1 VTGGLPLADPA
12 GRRQALL
19 LSGSLGLGHDVMA
32 EACAVSLRQRGWAT
46 ETMDSL
52 RLMGEAAGGMG
63 ERTFKALLAIPGL
76 YDAFHFE
83 QLRPGGRLS
92 RLAENASSKYAVP
105 ALRAELANRPVELLI
120 SVFATGAAAASRVK
134 AEQPGLTTVV
144 FCTDVCPHRL
154 WVHDNTDLY
163 LVTSETARRFVWRF
177 HPGAR
182 VVVVPAPVRP
192 QFYEAPL
199 QADARAELGIPVDA
213 PCVLLMAGSWG
224 IKQLAALAEELA
236 EAGIYTLAVAGRN
249 ARVAAALRRRA
260 HSERLV
266 PFGFTE
272 RIPTLM
278 AAADVVITSS
288 GDTCSEARV
297 IGRQLLLLDVVPG
310 HGREN
315 LQQELERGSADVAP
329 AEPERFRRSVLACL
343 DHVKPPTARIAQ
355 TPAAWE
361 RAFEAALV
369 EIGLADTAISP

>member
-1 VTGGLPLADPA
+1 MPDPA
-12 GRRQALL
+12 IRRQALL

-32 EACAVSLRQRGWAT
+32 EACAVSLQRRGWGT

-52 RLMGEAAGGMG
+52 RLMGDAAGGMG
-63 ERTFKALLAIPGL
+63 ERTFRALLAIPGL

-105 ALRAELANRPVELLI
+105 ALRAELARRPVDLLI
-120 SVFATGAAAASRVK
+120 SVFATGAAAASRLK
-134 AEQPGLTTVV
+134 AEHAGLTTVV
-144 FCTDVCPHRL
+144 FCTDVNPHRL
-154 WVHDNTDLY
+154 WVHDNTDVY

-177 HPGAR
+177 HPGAC
-182 VVVVPAPVRP
+182 VVVVPTPVRP
-192 QFYEAPL
+192 QFYDAPM
-199 QADARAELGIPVDA
+199 QADARAELGIPADA

-224 IKQLAALAEELA
+224 IKQLASLAVELA
-236 EAGIYTLAVAGRN
+236 DAGIYTLAVAGRN
-249 ARVAAALRRRA
+249 AKVERALRRSQPE
-260 HSERLV
+260 HQRLV

-272 RIPTLM
+272 QIPTLM
-278 AAADVVITSS
+278 AAADVVISSS

-297 IGRQLLLLDVVPG
+297 IGRHLLLLDVVPG

-315 LQQELERGSADVAP
+315 LQMELERGSADVAP
-329 AEPERFRRSVLACL
+329 RELDRFLRSVLACL
-343 DHVKPPTARIAQ
+343 DQVKPPTARVAQ

-369 EIGLADTAISP
+369 EIGLADTP

>member
-1 VTGGLPLADPA
+1 MTADEAVPA
-12 GRRQALL
+12 RQALL

-32 EACAVSLRQRGWAT
+32 EACAVSLHARGWQT

-52 RLMGEAAGGMG
+52 RLMGNAAGGMG
-63 ERTFKALLAIPGL
+63 ERAFRALLATPGL

-83 QLRPGGRLS
+83 QLRPGGRLCRS
-92 RLAENASSKYAVP
+92 AERASSKRAVP
-105 ALRAELANRPVELLI
+105 ALRAELTRRPVELLI
-120 SVFATGAAAASRVK
+120 SVFATGAAAASRLK
-134 AEQPGLTTVV
+134 AELPGLTTAV

-182 VVVVPAPVRP
+182 AAVVPTPVRP
-192 QFYEAPL
+192 QFYDAPL
-199 QADARAELGIPVDA
+199 QADARDELGIPVDA

-224 IKQLAALAEELA
+224 IKQLVSLAEELA
-236 EAGIYTLAVAGRN
+236 AAGIYTLAVAGRN
-249 ARVAAALRRRA
+249 VAVERALTASRAR
-260 HSERLV
+260 HDRLV
-266 PFGFTE
+266 PFGFTD

-297 IGRQLLLLDVVPG
+297 IGRHLLLLDVVPG

-329 AEPERFRRSVLACL
+329 AEPGRFRRSVLACL
-343 DHVKPPTARIAQ
+343 DQVKPPTARIAR
-355 TPAAWE
+355 TPADWE

-369 EIGLADTAISP
+369 EIGLADTAITP

>member
-1 VTGGLPLADPA
+1 VTAVPLPESALP
-12 GRRQALL
+12 RQALL

-32 EACAVSLRQRGWAT
+32 EACAVSLRQRGWTT

-52 RLMGEAAGGMG
+52 RLMGDAACGMG

-120 SVFATGAAAASRVK
+120 SVFATGAATASRVK
-134 AEQPGLTTVV
+134 AEQAGLTTAV

-177 HPGAR
+177 HPAAR

-192 QFYEAPL
+192 QFYDAPL
-199 QADARAELGIPVDA
+199 QVDARAELGIPVDA

-224 IKQLAALAEELA
+224 IKQLASLAEELA

-249 ARVAAALRRRA
+249 AKVAAALRATR
-260 HSERLV
+260 SERLV

-297 IGRQLLLLDVVPG
+297 IGRHLLLLDVVPG

-329 AEPERFRRSVLACL
+329 AEPDRFRRSVLACL
-343 DHVKPPTARIAQ
+343 DQVKPPTARIAQ

-369 EIGLADTAISP
+369 EIGLADTAITP

>member
-1 VTGGLPLADPA
+1 MAES
-12 GRRQALL
+12 GRGQALL

-32 EACAVSLRQRGWAT
+32 EACAVSLRARGWQT
-46 ETMDSL
+46 DTMDSL

-63 ERTFKALLAIPGL
+63 ERTFRALLAMPGL
-76 YDAFHFE
+76 YDAFHFK
-83 QLRPGGRLS
+83 QLRPGGLLC
-92 RLAENASSKYAVP
+92 RLAENASSRRAVP
-105 ALRAELANRPVELLI
+105 ALRAELASRPVDLLV
-120 SVFATGAAAASRVK
+120 SVFATGAAAASRLK
-134 AEQPGLTTVV
+134 AEQAGLTTVV

-182 VVVVPAPVRP
+182 AVVVPTPVRP
-192 QFYEAPL
+192 QFYDAPL
-199 QADARAELGIPVDA
+199 QSDARAELGIPVDA

-224 IKQLAALAEELA
+224 IKQLVSLAEELA
-236 EAGIYTLAVAGRN
+236 GAGIYTLAVAGRN
-249 ARVAAALRRRA
+249 AAVERALRQSQSRYQ
-260 HSERLV
+260 RLV

-272 RIPTLM
+272 RIPALM
-278 AAADVVITSS
+278 AASDVVITSS

-297 IGRQLLLLDVVPG
+297 IGRHLLLLDVVPG

-329 AEPERFRRSVLACL
+329 AEPERFRRSVQACL
-343 DHVKPPTARIAQ
+343 DQVKPPTGRVAQ

-369 EIGLADTAISP
+369 EIGLAGTP